1 MKLTISTKFKR
12 SYKLNKL
19 MPLPILDQEPIT
31 TETQESQLSQRQ
43 IDLLEKQ
50 QYRMVGHHS
59 AVKVCQWTKNMI
71 KGRGGCY
78 KYKFYG
84 IRSHQCLQMS
94 TSMFCAN
101 RCTFC
106 WRGEKAPISKTWYGP
121 IDQPDYIIKEAVKR
135 HIKLLMGFKGSP
147 NASKF
152 LVNQMKEVRH
162 VALSLTGEPITYP
175 LLNEILTQFHQQQ
188 VSTFLVTNAQFPEA
202 MEKIKNVT
210 QLYISVDAPDKVSL
224 KNIDR
229 PLFKDYYERLLQCL
243 DIMAKKKF
251 RRCIRL
257 TVIKDLNDSNFEGY
271 KALIERG
278 QPDFIEAKSYMHV
291 GASRKFLERTNMP
304 SHEEVKG
311 FSKKLETLLPDYE
324 IIDEHEP
331 SRAVCF
337 SRKSLNKKRYI
348 DFQKFFEIV
357 NSGKEAS
364 AEEYSSERMCA
375 N

>member
-1 MKLTISTKFKR
+1 
-12 SYKLNKL
+12 

-31 TETQESQLSQRQ
+31 QTEKINQESQLSQRQ
-43 IDLLEKQ
+43 IELLEKQ

-71 KGRGGCY
+71 KGKGGCY

-84 IRSHQCLQMS
+84 IRSHQCMQMS

-106 WRGEKAPISKTWYGP
+106 WRGEKAPVSKTWYGP

-135 HIKLLMGFKGSP
+135 HIKLLIGFKGSP
-147 NASKF
+147 KANKF
-152 LVNQMKEVRH
+152 LIDQMQEVKH

-175 LLNEILTQFHQQQ
+175 LLNEILTQFHEQH

-257 TVIKDLNDSNFEGY
+257 TVIKNLNDTNFEGY

-278 QPDFIEAKSYMHV
+278 NPDFIEAKGYMHV
-291 GASRKFLERTNMP
+291 GASQKFHKREDMP
-304 SHEEVKG
+304 SHEEVKA
-311 FSKKLETLLPDYE
+311 FAQKLLPHLPDYE
-324 IIDEHEP
+324 ILDDHEP
-331 SRAVCF
+331 SSAVLF
-337 SRKSLNKKRYI
+337 VRKSLNKKRYI
-348 DFQKFFEIV
+348 DFHKFFDTV
-357 NSGKEAS
+357 NAGKEAV
-364 AEEYSSERMCA
+364 AEEYSSERMTP

>member
-1 MKLTISTKFKR
+1 MS
-12 SYKLNKL
+12 
-19 MPLPILDQEPIT
+19 LPILGQEA
-31 TETQESQLSQRQ
+31 QLSQVQ
-43 IDLLEKQ
+43 QTALKKQ
-50 QYRMVGHHS
+50 QYRLVGNHS

-71 KGRGGCY
+71 KGKGGCY

-84 IRSHQCLQMS
+84 IRSHQCMQMT

-106 WRGEKAPISKTWYGP
+106 WRGEKAPVSKTWYGP
-121 IDQPDYIIKEAVKR
+121 IDPPDYIIREAVRR
-135 HIKLLMGFKGSP
+135 HLSLLAGFGGSD
-147 NASKF
+147 S
-152 LVNQMKEVRH
+152 VNNYMKEQKQDVKH

-175 LLNEILTQFHQQQ
+175 LLNEILKQFHEKK

-202 MEKIKNVT
+202 MEKIENVT
-210 QLYISVDAPDKVSL
+210 QLYISVDAPDKISL

-251 RRCIRL
+251 RTCIRL
-257 TVIKDLNDSNFEGY
+257 TVIKNNNDNNFEGY
-271 KALIERG
+271 AALIKRG

-291 GASRKFLERTNMP
+291 GASQKYHKKEDMPTEEDVMKFSQRLIE
-304 SHEEVKG
+304 H
-311 FSKKLETLLPDYE
+311 LPDYE

-331 SRAVCF
+331 SRAILMIK
-337 SRKSLNKKRYI
+337 KSLNKKQYI
-348 DFQKFFEIV
+348 DFHAFFNTV
-357 NSGKEAS
+357 NSGKRATTED
-364 AEEYSSERMCA
+364 YSKERMMQ